1 MTGRIQKQYGSYL
14 TYIAE
19 WTATPNIA
27 GNYSTVTV
35 NLFLKHKA
43 ISLSAKTIS
52 CTVNGTKK
60 SGSSPRLSQSST
72 SYYTTSKLA
81 SFSFTVN
88 HAADG
93 TMSCAISSSWDCG
106 ITYSGVYYGTMSL
119 SGTITGDD
127 IPRASTI
134 SSLTSSVEVNGKNS
148 VSVTVKRAVSS
159 YTHNVTFSIGEK
171 SHWIGGFATSTS
183 FVIPIDWL
191 EAIPNSVSGTA
202 KCVVTT
208 YDGTRLVGS
217 NSKSFTITCPSNIV
231 PTMDAPTVERIDNS
245 VPAEW
250 DIYLQNVSGVKISAS
265 NAQGIYGSTI
275 KEYSILCAGF
285 SSAASSLTIEKIPN
299 SGDVSYTV
307 TAKDSRGRTV
317 TKTGSITVTRY
328 DSPVVSSL
336 NVFRCDALGNK
347 LEKGTYLSVTA
358 NVSFTVINGQNV
370 PEIVCY
376 VSEQGGGE
384 IYSQVIE
391 NGTPAIIS
399 NVSTDRAYD
408 IRVVATDMF
417 SSGERFA
424 MISTTR
430 YYIHFKRGGG
440 LGIAF
445 GKAAEQDGVVEFDDA
460 LDILYKGALLFDSGE
475 NENGSYLKFPDGTAI
490 CMRKLTY
497 TGSINSAEG
506 SMFYGKRTEIGNYPI
521 SFVEIPFVFA
531 TSASVS
537 SVFLD
542 SIKEQTQESFGT
554 INFYKTTAL
563 NTSNITVNV
572 MAIGKWK

>member
-1 MTGRIQKQYGSYL
+1 
-14 TYIAE
+14 
-19 WTATPNIA
+19 
-27 GNYSTVTV
+27 
-35 NLFLKHKA
+35 
-43 ISLSAKTIS
+43 
-52 CTVNGTKK
+52 
-60 SGSSPRLSQSST
+60 
-72 SYYTTSKLA
+72 
-81 SFSFTVN
+81 
-88 HAADG
+88 
-93 TMSCAISSSWDCG
+93 MSCAVSSSWDCKL
-106 ITYSGVYYGTMSL
+106 TYSGVYYGTMSL

-159 YTHNVTFSIGEK
+159 YTHTVKFSIGNYSK
-171 SHWIGGFATSTS
+171 TLYSVATSTS

-191 EAIPNSVSGTA
+191 EAIPSSVSGTA
-202 KCVVTT
+202 QCVVTT
-208 YDGTRLVGS
+208 YDGSRVVGS
-217 NSKSFTITCPSNIV
+217 NTKSFTITCPSNIV
-231 PTMDAPTVERIDNS
+231 PTMDAPVVERIDNS

-265 NAQGIYGSTI
+265 NAQGIYDSAI
-275 KEYSILCAGF
+275 KEYSISCAGF

-328 DSPVVSSL
+328 DAPVISSL

-408 IRVVATDMF
+408 IRVAATDMF

-531 TSASVS
+531 TSVSVS

-554 INFYKTTAL
+554 INFYRAAAL
-563 NTSNITVNV
+563 TTSNITVNV